1 MNKYTTWLK
10 ITAGCQ
16 ILTGLAHAMSFLVSP
31 KPANDTEKHLTE
43 LLQNYA
49 FDLGAG
55 FHRTMDQLIDVISA
69 HFSLAYILAGL
80 INWYL
85 ATKKADPALVTG
97 IVNINLFVFAISVV
111 LNLLFAFLPPITLTC
126 LSFLFLLLT
135 RFSLAK
141 S

>member
-10 ITAGCQ
+10 ITAACQ

-31 KPANDTEKHLTE
+31 EPANDTERHLTE
-43 LLQNYA
+43 LLRNYT

-55 FHRTMDQLIDVISA
+55 FHRTMEQLINVVSA

-85 ATKKADPALVTG
+85 ASKKADTAMVTG
-97 IVNINLFVFAISVV
+97 IVNINLFVFTISVV
-111 LNLLFAFLPPITLTC
+111 LNLLFAFLPPITLTG

-141 S
+141 T